1 MSKLNIRQASIQD
14 LPTFQALNMELGAYN
29 ASVDKFAKSDWS
41 KSQEGITHF
50 CNSIEDDDRA
60 ALLAELDGLPVGFIT
75 AKMITGTEAR
85 PGRIASLEIMVVK
98 EGKRG
103 EGIGAKLVEEFFN
116 WAKSQKAER
125 AAVNAYAANERAQHF
140 YMKLGFKA
148 LDINFEKVLG

>member
-1 MSKLNIRQASIQD
+1 MSNLTIKHASADD
-14 LPTFQALNMELGAYN
+14 LALLQELNMELGAYN
-29 ASVDKFAKSDWS
+29 VSVDKFARPDWS

-50 CNSIEDDDRA
+50 RKSIEDDDRA
-60 ALLAELDGLPVGFIT
+60 ALLAELDGIPVGFIT

-103 EGIGAKLVEEFFN
+103 KGIGAKLVEDFFA

-140 YMKLGFKA
+140 YEKFGFKP
-148 LDINFEKVLG
+148 LDINFEKVLE